1 MEVDDTA
8 ETLRRSF
15 IKSVRP
21 VFKSSFTKDE
31 NTLTERVHKIVKNA
45 VEVCC
50 NLIIARPAYDTI
62 IPRAHVRYEM

>member
-1 MEVDDTA
+1 MEVDEVTA

-21 VFKSSFTKDE
+21 VFKSIFSKDE
-31 NTLTERVHKIVKNA
+31 NTLKERVHKIVQNA

-50 NLIIARPAYDTI
+50 NSIIT
-62 IPRAHVRYEM
+62 RAHEAPS